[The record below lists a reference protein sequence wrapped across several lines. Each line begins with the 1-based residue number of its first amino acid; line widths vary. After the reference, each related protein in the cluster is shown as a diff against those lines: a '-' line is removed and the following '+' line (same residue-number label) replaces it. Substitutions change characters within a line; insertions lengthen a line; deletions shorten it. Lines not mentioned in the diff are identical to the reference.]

1 MYFTTLRY
9 TYDSNAE
16 KQLERIENKQ
26 RITLSDHA
34 VSTLLMDLDVFNNSD
49 REYLTA
55 KDIPSAD
62 VNRIFRAFC
71 SDAESSVHRRLS
83 DEATKLKERLR
94 GICPPELLQKMVST
108 LLEKRRDGLVES
120 VQNRIS
126 KKGIEYYFRI
136 NQKNQNYLASDQAQ
150 EEAEIYE
157 DNIGHYFKAVLEE
170 YCSLPY
176 TLREQY
182 YFQDLIHSIHAA
194 KAERRLLK
202 IKLHSLNRRTQ
213 KHNILYM
220 KPYDVRQDSG
230 GMYNYLVAMMSD
242 SPGGPWAI
250 GSIRLTSIME
260 LDDQG
265 KDVVITQN
273 KQEAIEEA
281 IRTKGAQFLSD
292 DNGQERIVV
301 QFTPRGEKMYKSM
314 LHLRPQYRKKK
325 SDRIYEFECPAYQA
339 RNYFF
344 KFGKDV
350 TILEPASLVSQFKW
364 EYQKA
369 LDNYPA

>member
-49 REYLTA
+49 REYLTV

-62 VNRIFRAFC
+62 VNRIFRSFC
-71 SDAESSVHRRLS
+71 SDAESSVCRRIS
-83 DEATKLKERLR
+83 AEAAELEEKMR
-94 GICPPELLQKMVST
+94 GICPPELLKKVVGT
-108 LLEKRRDGLVES
+108 LLENRKEYLIES
-120 VQNRIS
+120 VLGRIRR
-126 KKGIEYYFRI
+126 KGVECYFRI
-136 NQKNQNYLASDQAQ
+136 NKKNQDYLASDQAQ
-150 EEAEIYE
+150 EETEIYE
-157 DNIGHYFKAVLEE
+157 DNIGYYFKAVLEE

-176 TLREQY
+176 ALREQY
-182 YFQDLIHSIHAA
+182 YFQDRIHSIHAA

-202 IKLHSLNRRTQ
+202 IKLHSLNRTTK
-213 KHNILYM
+213 KHNILYI
-220 KPYDVRQDSG
+220 KPYDVIQDNSG
-230 GMYNYLVAMMSD
+230 LYNYLVGMMSD
-242 SPGGPWAI
+242 SPGGPWVI
-250 GSIRLTSIME
+250 GSIRLTSILE

-265 KDVVITQN
+265 RDVVITQN

-281 IRTKGAQFLSD
+281 IRTKGVQFLSD
-292 DNGQERIVV
+292 DKGQERIVV

>member
-71 SDAESSVHRRLS
+71 PDAGSSVHRRLS
-83 DEATKLKERLR
+83 DEAAKLKERLR

-176 TLREQY
+176 ALREQY
-182 YFQDLIHSIHAA
+182 YFQDRIHSIHAA

-202 IKLHSLNRRTQ
+202 IKLHSLNRTTK
-213 KHNILYM
+213 KHNILYI
-220 KPYDVRQDSG
+220 KPYDVKQDSG
-230 GMYNYLVAMMSD
+230 GLYNYLVGMLSD

-265 KDVVITQN
+265 KAVVITQN

-301 QFTPRGEKMYKSM
+301 QFTPQGEKMYKSM

-350 TILEPASLVSQFKW
+350 TILEPASLASQFKW

>member
-9 TYDSNAE
+9 TYDSTAE

-34 VSTLLMDLDVFNNSD
+34 VSTLLMDLDVFNNSE
-49 REYLTA
+49 REYLTV

-62 VNRIFRAFC
+62 INRIFRTFC
-71 SDAESSVHRRLS
+71 TDAESSVHRQLS
-83 DEATKLKERLR
+83 SEAAKLEEIMR
-94 GICPPELLQKMVST
+94 GICPPELLKRMVST
-108 LLEKRRDGLVES
+108 LLKKRREYLIENVHDRITRKGVEC
-120 VQNRIS
+120 
-126 KKGIEYYFRI
+126 YFRI
-136 NQKNQNYLASDQAQ
+136 NQKNQDYLASDQAQ

-170 YCSLPY
+170 YCSLSY
-176 TLREQY
+176 ALREQY
-182 YFQDLIHSIHAA
+182 YFQDRIHSIHAA

-202 IKLHSLNRRTQ
+202 IKLHSLNRTTQ

-220 KPYDVRQDSG
+220 KPYDVRQDSV
-230 GMYNYLVAMMSD
+230 GMYNYLVGMMSD

-265 KDVVITQN
+265 RDIVITQN

-292 DNGQERIVV
+292 DKGQERIVV
-301 QFTPRGEKMYKSM
+301 QFTKRGEKMYKSM

-325 SDRIYEFECPAYQA
+325 SNRIYEFECPAYQA

-350 TILEPASLVSQFKW
+350 TILEPASLASQFKW